1 MLTEPWWR
9 FGRGIAERIESMKLA
24 RALAVGC
31 VLLALSR
38 PALSAQSTAEW
49 RPDAGVGEVTF
60 LGANTLIGALTGGLV
75 QALGGGSFS
84 DGFTRGALGGAIIYA
99 GKRLSVGR
107 FAGAGWI
114 GREVAAV
121 GTSIVRNASTGVP
134 NLHRLVLPL
143 GPLRVHF
150 QANGDQVV
158 NVKLDLLELVALAGA
173 VAEPALTL
181 EVGRTFSA
189 GAPVFLAEHRTI
201 VHNGDRVNGL
211 TQGGT
216 ILLSGRG
223 VDDLESTFAHER
235 VHVIQL
241 DFLSQAWFLPLE
253 EWIFRNTPLAA
264 LQRYIDLNVSTAL
277 WLTAWNGLIDAEDR
291 PREIEASFLETR

>member
-9 FGRGIAERIESMKLA
+9 FGRGITKRIESMKLA

-60 LGANTLIGALTGGLV
+60 LGANTFIGALTGGLV

-84 DGFTRGALGGAIIYA
+84 DGFTRGALGGAIVYA

-121 GTSIVRNASTGVP
+121 GTSIVRNASDGLPTV
-134 NLHRLVLPL
+134 HRLVLPL

-150 QANGDQVV
+150 RPNGDQVV
-158 NVKLDLLELVALAGA
+158 NVKLDLLELAGLARA
-173 VAEPALTL
+173 VADPALTL

-189 GAPVFLAEHRTI
+189 GAPVFLEEFRDVVRA
-201 VHNGDRVNGL
+201 DDPLVNGRN
-211 TQGGT
+211 QGGT
-216 ILLSGRG
+216 IVLSLGAN
-223 VDDLESTFAHER
+223 DPESTFAHER

-241 DFLSQAWFLPLE
+241 DFFRQAWFLPLD
-253 EWIFRNTPLAA
+253 EWILRNTPLAA
-264 LQRYIDLNVSTAL
+264 LQHYIDLNVSTVL
-277 WLTAWNGLIDAEDR
+277 WLAAWNGLIDVEDG
-291 PREIEASFLETR
+291 PREIEASFLGTR

>member
-1 MLTEPWWR
+1 MLTEPWLR

-84 DGFTRGALGGAIIYA
+84 DGFTRGALGGAIVYA
-99 GKRLSVGR
+99 GKRLSVER

-158 NVKLDLLELVALAGA
+158 NVKLDLLELVMLGRA
-173 VAEPALTL
+173 VAEPALTFD
-181 EVGRTFSA
+181 VGRTFSA

-201 VHNGDRVNGL
+201 VYNGDRVGGV

-223 VDDLESTFAHER
+223 VDDPELVFAHER

-241 DFLSQAWFLPLE
+241 DFFRQAWLLPLD

-264 LQRYIDLNVSTAL
+264 LQRYIDLNVSTVL
-277 WLTAWNGLIDAEDR
+277 LGTAWNGLIDVDNR
-291 PREIEASFLETR
+291 PHEIEASFLETR